1 MELEK
6 ILEKDLE
13 GKGVLGQP
21 EVPGLSATNMQKAVE
36 QIVREIAIPKIN
48 EVIEYIAGK
57 VATQEDLEKLLI
69 EAGSVTS
76 VFGRAGAVQPMKGDY
91 TPEMVGAAA
100 EKHAAQHRADGSDPI
115 FAENIGAA
123 KAEHSHGNIS
133 SAGAIGEQN
142 GKIIVTGLNGKLEAK
157 DKGEIGFVLPE
168 VIKNITGAFTA
179 ENNVFYE
186 GNGISDF
193 VITCD
198 PEKLASCHGFLTFGT
213 PGAISMNNF
222 YFVSDPDK
230 ISTAKAGSRWEFD
243 LERGCLLIAKRSE

>member
-6 ILEKDLE
+6 ILESDLA
-13 GKGVLGQP
+13 GKGVIGQP
-21 EVPGLSATNMQKAVE
+21 DVPGLPPEEMQKKVE
-36 QIVREIAIPKIN
+36 EIVREIAIPKIN
-48 EVIEYIAGK
+48 EIIEYIAGK

-76 VFGRAGAVQPMKGDY
+76 VFGRAGAVKAMAGDY
-91 TPEMVGAAA
+91 TAEMVGAAAVKHAEQHGTNGSDPIKPEKIGAAA
-100 EKHAAQHRADGSDPI
+100 EKHA
-115 FAENIGAA
+115 
-123 KAEHSHGNIS
+123 HGNIS
-133 SAGAIGEQN
+133 SEGTIGDQN
-142 GKIIVTGLNGKLEAK
+142 GKIVVTGLNGKLEAK
-157 DKGEIGFVLPE
+157 EKSEVGFILPA

-193 VITCD
+193 VFNCD
-198 PEKLASCHGFLTFGT
+198 SEKLASCHGFLTFGT
-213 PGAISMNNF
+213 PGTISMSGF
-222 YFVSDPDK
+222 DFIDDPDG